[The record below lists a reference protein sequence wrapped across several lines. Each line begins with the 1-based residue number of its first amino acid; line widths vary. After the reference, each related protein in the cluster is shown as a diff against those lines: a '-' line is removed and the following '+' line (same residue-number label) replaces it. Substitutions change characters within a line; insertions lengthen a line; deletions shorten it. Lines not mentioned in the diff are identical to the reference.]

1 MKSEAK
7 SLKCLSARA
16 DYKKTEVIKK
26 CFRRCFMS
34 LAGIS
39 STSIAA
45 QPGLLG
51 AFQQRRNDFQQ
62 LAQSLQSGDL
72 AAAKA
77 AFTNLSN
84 LSQNSRLGGQSST
97 SQIGQDF
104 AAVGK
109 ALQSGDLAGA
119 QQAFDTFQQDVK
131 AAFQQGFQ
139 NSQSQQARQTQQV
152 QQQSS
157 VHHHHH
163 HHGAGNSGESSD
175 NQSAASNGDSISI
188 TDASGDKITINLGA
202 NSGRAN
208 GGPQQVTL
216 NFANSGGPEQ
226 VTLNVGGNENITL
239 NFGPASTSASQSV
252 GSQLNVTA

>member
-1 MKSEAK
+1 
-7 SLKCLSARA
+7 
-16 DYKKTEVIKK
+16 
-26 CFRRCFMS
+26 MS

-97 SQIGQDF
+97 SQIGQEF

-119 QQAFDTFQQDVK
+119 QQAFATFQQDVK
-131 AAFQQGFQ
+131 SAFQQGFQ
-139 NSQSQQARQTQQV
+139 NSQSQHA